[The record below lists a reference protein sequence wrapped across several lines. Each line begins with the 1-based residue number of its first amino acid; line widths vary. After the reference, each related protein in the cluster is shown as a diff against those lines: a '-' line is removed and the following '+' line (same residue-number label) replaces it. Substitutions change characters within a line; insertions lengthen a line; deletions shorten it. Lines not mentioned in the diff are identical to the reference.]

1 VKAKPVPFS
10 SHIEILMQGFR
21 TSMPQV
27 AALLQFMPEELLV
40 SVEKELRLL
49 HETTTKELSKR
60 EVSR

>member
-1 VKAKPVPFS
+1 
-10 SHIEILMQGFR
+10 MQGFR

-27 AALLQFMPEELLV
+27 AALLQFMPEDLLV

-60 EVSR
+60 GQAT